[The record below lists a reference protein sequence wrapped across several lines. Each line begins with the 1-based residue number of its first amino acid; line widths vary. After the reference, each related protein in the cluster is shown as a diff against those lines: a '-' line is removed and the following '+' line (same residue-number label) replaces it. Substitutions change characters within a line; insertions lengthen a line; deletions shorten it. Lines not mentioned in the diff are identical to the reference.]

1 MKYET
6 RVNKENI
13 IIGQLHVKNVSL
25 LWSWVL
31 IISVFSNNVY
41 NLFCL
46 FKYSFSCLL
55 ALMTVRSESIMLKK
69 HSTPNLHLECD

>member
-6 RVNKENI
+6 RVNKENMI
-13 IIGQLHVKNVSL
+13 TGQLHVKNVSL

-46 FKYSFSCLL
+46 FKHSFSCLL
-55 ALMTVRSESIMLKK
+55 APMTVRTESIMLEK
-69 HSTPNLHLECD
+69 HLTPNLYLECD